1 MDINAVA
8 RAKTKSIKWAI
19 KKALLLIFF
28 DLSNRVLK
36 YPLSNPE
43 DAYFGDVDTVI
54 HAGAHLGEE
63 RIYYLK
69 SNLRVYWIEAN
80 PDVFKILRRNVRL
93 YSRQN
98 AYLATLSNNSGETA
112 RFNIANLTGCSS
124 LLEFDDLEVT
134 PLFRHLNSITTITST
149 LEEMIVGNLI
159 VLGRRNL
166 LLVDTQGTE
175 LQVIQGAGEYISK
188 FDYVITETQDYTLYK
203 NQSLSNE
210 IEEYLSE
217 RGFDLVTKE
226 TWASNLSKT
235 KNCYQL
241 VFKKIV

>member
-1 MDINAVA
+1 MDINAVVG
-8 RAKTKSIKWAI
+8 AKIKSIKWKA
-19 KKALLLIFF
+19 KKALLLVFF
-28 DLSNRVLK
+28 EFSNRVLK
-36 YPLSNPE
+36 YPLSAPK
-43 DAYFGDVDTVI
+43 DVYFGDVDTVI

-98 AYLATLSNNSGETA
+98 AHLATLSNISGVTV
-112 RFNIANLTGCSS
+112 RFHIANLTGCSS

-149 LEEMIVGNLI
+149 LHEMIEDNLI
-159 VLGRRNL
+159 VLGRKNL

-175 LQVIQGAGEYISK
+175 LEVIQGAGDYIYK
-188 FDYVITETQDYTLYK
+188 FDYVIAEAQDYTLYK
-203 NQSLSNE
+203 NQGLSNE

-217 RGFDLVTKE
+217 KGFDLVQKE
-226 TWASNLSKT
+226 TWASNVSKT
-235 KNCYQL
+235 KNCYEL